1 VSELTQLIGELVHAP
16 TVADNKY
23 TRGVL
28 GFVTGSNAYPGAALL
43 GVAAAEAV
51 GVGMVEYFGPQR
63 VQDLLLVNHP
73 QVVASVSVADS
84 RAQVWV
90 LGSGVG
96 VSEGSAS
103 SDTSEPD
110 QNIDYFS
117 QIANVRAAAYGQGS
131 VAVVDAGAIALL
143 DYAKTVSGSLILTP
157 HDGELKRL
165 FTRLQEPFRESDFDT
180 VEHRMSTAQRAAQL
194 LGQTILLKGS
204 TTVIAQPFEETIAV
218 GPNSPHLATAGS
230 GDVLA
235 GILGALAVTNLAEV
249 RESWLR
255 VAKLAVLLHSD
266 AAELAAL
273 LGPAVASALPA
284 QVSKILR
291 GEA

>member
-90 LGSGVG
+90 LGSGV
-96 VSEGSAS
+96 
-103 SDTSEPD
+103 EPEP
-110 QNIDYFS
+110 IDYFS

-180 VEHRMSTAQRAAQL
+180 VEHRMSTAQGAAQL

-273 LGPAVASALPA
+273 EGPAVASALPA

>member
-90 LGSGVG
+90 LGSGV
-96 VSEGSAS
+96 
-103 SDTSEPD
+103 EPEP
-110 QNIDYFS
+110 IDDFK
-117 QIANVRAAAYGQGS
+117 QAANVRAAAYGQGS
-131 VAVVDAGAIALL
+131 IAVVDAGAIALL

-180 VEHRMSTAQRAAQL
+180 VEHRMSTAQGAAQL

-273 LGPAVASALPA
+273 EGPAVASALPA

>member
-1 VSELTQLIGELVHAP
+1 MSELTQLIGQLVHAP
-16 TVADNKY
+16 TAADNKY

-51 GVGMVEYFGPQR
+51 GVGMVEDFGPER
-63 VQDLLLVNHP
+63 VQDLLLVDHP
-73 QVVASVSVADS
+73 QVVASESVAGA
-84 RAQVWV
+84 RAQAWV
-90 LGSGVG
+90 LGSGVEVSG
-96 VSEGSAS
+96 VEVSGV
-103 SDTSEPD
+103 DP
-110 QNIDYFS
+110 IDDFS

-131 VAVVDAGAIALL
+131 VAVVDAGATALL
-143 DYAKTVSGSLILTP
+143 DYAKTLSGSLILTP

-165 FTRLQEPFRESDFDT
+165 FTRLQEPYRESDFET
-180 VEHRMSTAQRAAQL
+180 LEHRMKTAQRAAQL
-194 LGQTILLKGS
+194 LGQTILFKGS
-204 TTVIAQPFEETIAV
+204 ITVIAQPFEETIAV

-235 GILGALAVTNLAEV
+235 GILGALAATNLTEV

-255 VAKLAVLLHSD
+255 VAKLAVLLHSR

-273 LGPAVASALPA
+273 EGPAVASALPA

-291 GEA
+291 SEA

>member
-1 VSELTQLIGELVHAP
+1 VSELTQLIGQLVHAP
-16 TVADNKY
+16 TAADNKY

-63 VQDLLLVNHP
+63 VQDLLLVDHP
-73 QVVASVSVADS
+73 QVVAAESVAGA
-84 RAQVWV
+84 RAQAWV
-90 LGSGVG
+90 LGSGV
-96 VSEGSAS
+96 VAPSEAS
-103 SDTSEPD
+103 DPGKS
-110 QNIDYFS
+110 IDDFS
-117 QIANVRAAAYGQGS
+117 QIANVRGAAYGQGS
-131 VAVVDAGAIALL
+131 VAVVDAGAIGLL

-165 FTRLQEPFRESDFDT
+165 FTRLQEPFRDSDFGT
-180 VEHRMSTAQRAAQL
+180 LEHRMATAQRAAQL

-204 TTVIAQPFEETIAV
+204 TTVIATPFEETFAV

-235 GILGALAVTNLAEV
+235 GILGALALANLAEV

-255 VAKLAVLLHSD
+255 VAKLAVLLHSR

-273 LGPAVASALPA
+273 EGPAVASALPA

-291 GEA
+291 SEA

>member
-1 VSELTQLIGELVHAP
+1 MSELTQLIGQLVHAP
-16 TVADNKY
+16 TAADNKY

-63 VQDLLLVNHP
+63 VQDLLLVDHP
-73 QVVASVSVADS
+73 QVVAAESVAGA
-84 RAQVWV
+84 RAQAWV
-90 LGSGVG
+90 LGSGVEVSG
-96 VSEGSAS
+96 VPALSGDSAPVKS
-103 SDTSEPD
+103 
-110 QNIDYFS
+110 IDDFS
-117 QIANVRAAAYGQGS
+117 QIANVRASAYGQGS

-143 DYAKTVSGSLILTP
+143 DYAKTISGSLILTP

-165 FTRLQEPFRESDFDT
+165 FARLQEPFRDADFDT
-180 VEHRMSTAQRAAQL
+180 LQHRMSTAQRAAQL

-235 GILGALAVTNLAEV
+235 GILGALAVANLAEV

-255 VAKLAVLLHSD
+255 VAKLAVLLHSR
-266 AAELAAL
+266 AAELASL
-273 LGPAVASALPA
+273 EGPAVASALPV

-291 GEA
+291 SEA

>member
-1 VSELTQLIGELVHAP
+1 MSELTQLIGQLIHVP
-16 TVADNKY
+16 TAADNKY

-28 GFVTGSNAYPGAALL
+28 GFVTGSNSYPGAALL

-51 GVGMVEYFGPQR
+51 GIGMVEYFGPQR
-63 VQDLLLVNHP
+63 VQNLLLVGHP
-73 QVVASVSVADS
+73 QVVAAESISAA

-90 LGSGVG
+90 LGSGVA
-96 VSEGSAS
+96 VSADSPQSELSAPNL
-103 SDTSEPD
+103 T
-110 QNIDYFS
+110 IDDFS
-117 QIANVRAAAYGQGS
+117 QMANVRAAAYGEGS

-143 DYAKTVSGSLILTP
+143 DFAKTLKSSLILTP

-165 FTRLQEPFRESDFDT
+165 FTRLQEPFRDSDFGT
-180 VEHRMSTAQRAAQL
+180 LENRKFTAQRAADL
-194 LGQTILLKGS
+194 LGQTVLLKGS
-204 TTVIAQPFEETIAV
+204 TTVIARPFEAAIAV

-235 GILGALAVTNLAEV
+235 GILGALAVANRAEV

-255 VAKLAVLLHSD
+255 VAKLAVLLHSR

-273 LGPAVASALPA
+273 EGPSVASALPT
-284 QVSKILR
+284 QIFKILR
-291 GEA
+291 DEA

>member
-1 VSELTQLIGELVHAP
+1 VSELTQLIGQLVHAP
-16 TVADNKY
+16 TAQDNKY

-51 GVGMVEYFGPQR
+51 SVGMVEYFGPQR
-63 VQDLLLVNHP
+63 VQDLLLVDHP
-73 QVVASVSVADS
+73 QVVAAESVAGA
-84 RAQVWV
+84 RAQAWV
-90 LGSGVG
+90 LGSGV
-96 VSEGSAS
+96 VAPSEAS
-103 SDTSEPD
+103 VPVKS
-110 QNIDYFS
+110 IDDFT
-117 QIANVRAAAYGQGS
+117 QIANVCAAAYGQGS

-165 FTRLQEPFRESDFDT
+165 FTRLQEPFRDSDFDT
-180 VEHRMSTAQRAAQL
+180 LQHRMSTTQRAAQL

-204 TTVIAQPFEETIAV
+204 TTVIAQPFEQTIAV

-235 GILGALAVTNLAEV
+235 GIIGALAVTNLAEV
-249 RESWLR
+249 GESWLR
-255 VAKLAVLLHSD
+255 VAKLAVLLHSR
-266 AAELAAL
+266 AAELTAREGL
-273 LGPAVASALPA
+273 AVASALPT